1 MSYNNR
7 RRNLPPPP
15 ENGFRN
21 SARPEDTPVVSGGDD
36 MPPPYSVDDPY
47 DTPPA
52 LPARRLSVETE
63 AEEDTPPLPS
73 RPGSSA
79 SSIRHQPALPARR
92 SSSRLSL
99 STGARTPP
107 PIPSRSHNGSS
118 LSVSSLASP
127 TSPSGPAIPSRNY
140 QPQSPAPGIPARTY
154 STGVLAS
161 SLATPTVNIVDTATN
176 QFRKM
181 SLGSQGTGHEMSA
194 VDFDTPIANSPPPQ
208 GLLQYRNH
216 PIPLPP
222 NYCKTDEIPTVH
234 TNKFYGN
241 MFLGQQRCP
250 IWTHPY
256 SLWLTKEL
264 PFVGIAATH
273 IRKEQRVFDEKN
285 NPPQFFFSPTNIKS
299 LVFSAME
306 FSEQTAEQVSLN
318 FSGVKHMSLQLQLRL
333 NDSQFVWFPV
343 VQGMGFITAIYYN
356 LTPVFQSAVGFR
368 SVELIWTR
376 DAKSKYRVM
385 LENGITW
392 TLYAIS
398 SEPISLGL
406 VNGNTLSGN
415 MVVNGCIFQVVADTC
430 DEIDS
435 AVNCYPIDVEL
446 SAAIDRANPSY
457 GEYSFNYT
465 TNGNSDSGRT
475 LMYALPH
482 HAENMLPNIQN
493 LRINSRLDS
502 TVYGEMQG
510 FITNSFE
517 MQVTLP
523 HEVEFEPYSTVPN
536 KVKQYSADVIDS
548 IARAASSEVNGDVIN
563 ESNLDS
569 MYFSGKVV
577 AKYAW
582 ILYCCH
588 FVVRDDN
595 LTMQLLGK
603 LKEAMQRFFNN
614 QQILPLVY
622 DTTWG
627 GIISSGTES
636 QDFGNPN
643 YNDHHFHYSYHVVAA
658 SIIAK
663 VDRDISGN
671 DNWLNTNREWVELLI
686 RDYANPSK
694 HDKYFP
700 VFRSFDWFNGH
711 SWAKGLFESGDGKD
725 EESSSEDMNASFAL
739 KLWGLTTGNQNLV
752 DISNIQLGILKS
764 SLNKYFLYSNDNST
778 EPPQF
783 LPNKV
788 SGILFENKIDH
799 TTYFGNKIEYI
810 QMIHSIPIIPPSS
823 FIRSPT
829 FVKEEW
835 DQILT
840 NIVNDVQD
848 GWRGIIM
855 LNGAL
860 FDPQMSYNFFNDPNF
875 NRAYLDNGQSLTW
888 SLAFS
893 GAYK

>member
-1 MSYNNR
+1 M
-7 RRNLPPPP
+7 
-15 ENGFRN
+15 
-21 SARPEDTPVVSGGDD
+21 V
-36 MPPPYSVDDPY
+36 
-47 DTPPA
+47 
-52 LPARRLSVETE
+52 
-63 AEEDTPPLPS
+63 
-73 RPGSSA
+73 
-79 SSIRHQPALPARR
+79 
-92 SSSRLSL
+92 
-99 STGARTPP
+99 
-107 PIPSRSHNGSS
+107 
-118 LSVSSLASP
+118 
-127 TSPSGPAIPSRNY
+127 
-140 QPQSPAPGIPARTY
+140 
-154 STGVLAS
+154 
-161 SLATPTVNIVDTATN
+161 TPTVNIVDTTTN
-176 QFRKM
+176 QFRNM
-181 SLGSQGTGHEMSA
+181 SLENTNTGHGLSA

-208 GLLQYRNH
+208 NLFQYRSH
-216 PIPLPP
+216 SIPLPP

-264 PFVGIAATH
+264 PFVGIAAAH
-273 IRKEQRVFDEKN
+273 IREEQRVFDDKN
-285 NPPQFFFSPTNIKS
+285 DPPQFFFSPTNIKAM
-299 LVFSAME
+299 VFSAME
-306 FSEQTAEQVSLN
+306 FNEQTAESVSLN

-356 LTPVFQSAVGFR
+356 LTPVLQSAVGFR
-368 SVELIWTR
+368 SFEQVWTR
-376 DAKSKYRVM
+376 DSRAKYRIL

-392 TLYAIS
+392 TLYTIS
-398 SEPISLGL
+398 SEPLALAL

-415 MVVNGCIFQVVADTC
+415 IVVNGCIFQVVADTC

-435 AVNCYPIDVEL
+435 AANCYPIDVNL
-446 SAAIDRANPSY
+446 SASVDRSNPSY
-457 GEYSFNYT
+457 GQYSFNYS
-465 TNGNSDSGRT
+465 TNGNSDSGKT

-482 HAENMLPNIQN
+482 HVQNMLPSTQ
-493 LRINSRLDS
+493 NSRISSQLDS
-502 TVYGEMQG
+502 TVYGKMQG
-510 FITNSFE
+510 FITDSFV

-523 HEVEFEPYSTVPN
+523 NDVEFEPYSMVPN
-536 KVKQYSADVIDS
+536 LTKEYSPEVVDS
-548 IARAASSEVNGDVIN
+548 IARAAATEIDGDVIN

-569 MYFSGKVV
+569 MYFSGKVL

-588 FVVRDDN
+588 YIVRDDS
-595 LTMQLLGK
+595 LTTKLLGN

-627 GIISSGTES
+627 GLISSGTES

-658 SIIAK
+658 AIIAK
-663 VDRDISGN
+663 VDRDLTGN
-671 DNWLNTNREWVELLI
+671 DNWLDTNREWVELLI

-694 HDKYFP
+694 NDKHFP

-739 KLWGLTTGNQNLV
+739 KLWGITTGNQSLV
-752 DISNIQLGILKS
+752 DISNIQLGILRS
-764 SLNKYFLYSNDNST
+764 SLNNYFLYSSDNTT
-778 EPPQF
+778 EPARF

-835 DQILT
+835 EQILK
-840 NIVNDVQD
+840 NIVGDVTD

-855 LNGAL
+855 LNVAL

-875 NRAYLDNGQSLTW
+875 NRGYLDNGQSLTW